1 MRMAENNRLDFIENI
16 DPIEITRM
24 TDIRSKFI
32 ELDKELQKISDDL
45 FERKRMDDGLRVISL
60 ARTQLEVS
68 LQFSIKSLCI
78 LGEIK

>member
-1 MRMAENNRLDFIENI
+1 MAEDNRLDYIEKI
-16 DPIEITRM
+16 DQIEIDRM

-32 ELDKELQKISDDL
+32 ALDRELQKISDDL
-45 FERKRMDDGLRVISL
+45 FAKKRMDDGLRVISL